1 MIYFERCLHF
11 FAAVTLAFI
20 LLFIGR
26 GWSDWL
32 RLVVTPQ
39 GGISFARAV
48 AAVAQ
53 CRHRLS
59 FKGGLFVSAIPA

>member
-1 MIYFERCLHF
+1 MIFADAIRF
-11 FAAVTLAFI
+11 IAAVALAFI
-20 LLFIGR
+20 LVFFGR

-39 GGISFARAV
+39 SGISFARAR